1 MKFLHQY
8 LLQSKSPGLS
18 KTRIIRSKPAQA
30 KQITKQSKAQPE
42 EILSFFFTVSGSRKC
57 DDKRQVTFTS
67 GQGDKRTDRPGELG
81 SSQLI
86 WGTEAPSPTSVCG
99 RGTLQDCTE
108 PYAILNILNWTSKK
122 VFDMKT
128 FCHISVVRSDFSDKA
143 SDMNFYVK
151 SLT

>member
-1 MKFLHQY
+1 MSETEFESRTVDAIAPFKSSATPCHMMKFLHQY

-86 WGTEAPSPTSVCG
+86 
-99 RGTLQDCTE
+99 
-108 PYAILNILNWTSKK
+108 
-122 VFDMKT
+122 
-128 FCHISVVRSDFSDKA
+128 
-143 SDMNFYVK
+143 
-151 SLT
+151 